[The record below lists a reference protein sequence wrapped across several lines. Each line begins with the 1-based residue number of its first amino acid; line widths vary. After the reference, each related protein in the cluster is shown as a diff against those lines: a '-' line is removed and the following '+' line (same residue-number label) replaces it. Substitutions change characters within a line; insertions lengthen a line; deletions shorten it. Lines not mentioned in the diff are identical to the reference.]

1 MLWPLG
7 KYQKFTIKGDSLPL
21 LLFGDPELKLGLFL
35 EIAEGMGG
43 GGGVV
48 VALTDVGV
56 VGPLVRLLGA
66 GRFCKSGEFRICSL

>member
-1 MLWPLG
+1 MEEPS
-7 KYQKFTIKGDSLPL
+7 IKGDSLPL

-35 EIAEGMGG
+35 VMVEGCIGG

-48 VALTDVGV
+48 VFIEVGV

-66 GRFCKSGEFRICSL
+66 GRFCKSGEFLICSL